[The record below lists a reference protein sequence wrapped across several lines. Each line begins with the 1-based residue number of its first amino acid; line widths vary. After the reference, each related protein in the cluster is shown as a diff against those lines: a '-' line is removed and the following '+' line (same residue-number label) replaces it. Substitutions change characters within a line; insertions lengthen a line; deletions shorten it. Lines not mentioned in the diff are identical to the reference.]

1 MSGDGSSYSSRLSD
15 GYISNVRA
23 CEKTREGKK
32 RKEKHEEEG
41 NGRKKSENGV
51 SSGGKWTQFRSHQTR
66 RVTGE
71 AGTVT
76 GQQCCITDG
85 HAKSL
90 GVLLLLLRDWN
101 GHFPWWTKDM
111 MIVQFT
117 QKTHF
122 TEFPTDRQSLD
133 SSGSWK
139 KNYRFKD
146 SPGCEA

>member
-23 CEKTREGKK
+23 CEKTREGGKK

-51 SSGGKWTQFRSHQTR
+51 SSGGERGRRFGPIR

-71 AGTVT
+71 AETVT

-90 GVLLLLLRDWN
+90 GVLLLLLRD
-101 GHFPWWTKDM
+101 
-111 MIVQFT
+111 
-117 QKTHF
+117 
-122 TEFPTDRQSLD
+122 
-133 SSGSWK
+133 
-139 KNYRFKD
+139 
-146 SPGCEA
+146 